1 VEHPFRK
8 PPSRPASASRE
19 RSAPTPPD
27 NAPQA
32 QKALPMADNAHHTDH
47 EPRTVTRD
55 NGDARGWFA
64 YSPTRQ
70 QWRSLTPS
78 GALAYHA
85 DAREAELHL
94 RHSLPSGYRP
104 SPRP

>member
-1 VEHPFRK
+1 
-8 PPSRPASASRE
+8 
-19 RSAPTPPD
+19 
-27 NAPQA
+27 
-32 QKALPMADNAHHTDH
+32 MADNAHNSDN
-47 EPRTVTRD
+47 EPETVTREG
-55 NGDARGWFA
+55 GDVLGWFT

-70 QWRSLTPS
+70 QWRSLTPC

-94 RHSLPSGYRP
+94 RHSLPSGNRP

>member
-1 VEHPFRK
+1 M
-8 PPSRPASASRE
+8 
-19 RSAPTPPD
+19 T
-27 NAPQA
+27 
-32 QKALPMADNAHHTDH
+32 DNAHSTIKETDGRFACTAC
-47 EPRTVTRD
+47 EYEWGAGMDDGDIPKFCSCQETRA
-55 NGDARGWFA
+55 DAPQGWFE
-64 YSPTRQ
+64 YSPLRQ

>member
-1 VEHPFRK
+1 VGHV
-8 PPSRPASASRE
+8 
-19 RSAPTPPD
+19 RSLSNAPTPT
-27 NAPQA
+27 NAPKA
-32 QKALPMADNAHHTDH
+32 QETYPMDENAHNGDQ
-47 EPRTVTRD
+47 EPSIVTAD
-55 NGDARGWFA
+55 NGDALGWFA

-78 GALAYHA
+78 GTLAFHA

-94 RHSLPSGYRP
+94 RHSLPSGNRP